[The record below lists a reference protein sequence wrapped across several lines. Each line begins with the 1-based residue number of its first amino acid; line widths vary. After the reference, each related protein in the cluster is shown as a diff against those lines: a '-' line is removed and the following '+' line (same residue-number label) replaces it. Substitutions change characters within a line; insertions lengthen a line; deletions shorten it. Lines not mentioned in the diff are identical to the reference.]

1 MKVYPN
7 IFIIILFVV
16 VSISGCSQSPTSVG
30 NKLIPGSSKYSVHD
44 TTIVAV
50 GDTTFKFS
58 QINGSSSSILVG
70 NYSSVNATAL
80 LLFLATFPDSM
91 ATVQID
97 TAELTLSA
105 DYGWNVPFPPTPAQ
119 FEIREV
125 RSSWLASTVTVDS
138 LNNLIPNSASTNSA
152 LITVTNQDTLSVGT
166 TITTQFDT
174 SLVRKWINIYADT
187 LLPRFFS
194 IALAPRTT
202 NSGIWG
208 FSQFGSGSPPNLEII
223 YEKNGVKDSISL
235 NVGQGTF
242 FATSS
247 PLQLSAGIQ
256 TQGGISVYSIVKFN
270 LKPISDSINKVVVN
284 NATLL
289 LTLKNSQSTIG
300 FGAADSVTAY
310 LAGSATRL
318 DSVGAT
324 YFGYGYRK
332 DTTQKTN
339 TVYTFNITSMVQQW
353 INTPSTNFGAELRE
367 EDATSTVDKHVFYSS
382 KDSTYAPKLTITY
395 TRK

>member
-7 IFIIILFVV
+7 LFIIILFLV

-50 GDTTFKFS
+50 SDTTFKFS

-70 NYSSVNATAL
+70 NYSPVNATAL

-119 FEIREV
+119 FEIKEV
-125 RSSWLASTVTVDS
+125 LSSWSSTVTVDS
-138 LNNLIPNSASTNSA
+138 VLSFGPTNSP
-152 LITVTNQDTLSVGT
+152 LITITNQDTLSVGR

-174 SLVRKWINIYADT
+174 SLVRKWINIYTDT

-194 IALAPRTT
+194 IALVPRTT
-202 NSGIWG
+202 NGGIWG

-223 YEKNGVKDSISL
+223 YEKNGVKDSVSL

-242 FATSS
+242 FATSN

-270 LKPISDSINKVVVN
+270 LKPVSDSINKVIVN

-310 LAGSATRL
+310 LAESATQL

-339 TVYTFNITSMVQQW
+339 SVYTFNITSMVQQW

-367 EDATSTVDKHVFYSS
+367 VDATSTVNKHVFYSS

>member
-7 IFIIILFVV
+7 LFIIILFLV

-50 GDTTFKFS
+50 SDTTFKFS

-70 NYSSVNATAL
+70 NYSPVNATAL

-119 FEIREV
+119 FEIKEV
-125 RSSWLASTVTVDS
+125 LSSWSSTVTVDS
-138 LNNLIPNSASTNSA
+138 VLSFGPTNSP
-152 LITVTNQDTLSVGT
+152 LITITNQDTLSVGR

-174 SLVRKWINIYADT
+174 SLVRKWINIYTDT

-194 IALAPRTT
+194 IALVPRTT
-202 NSGIWG
+202 NGGIWG

-223 YEKNGVKDSISL
+223 YEKNGVKDSVSL

-242 FATSS
+242 FATSN

-270 LKPISDSINKVVVN
+270 LKPVSDSINKVIVN

-310 LAGSATRL
+310 LAESATQL

-339 TVYTFNITSMVQQW
+339 SVYTFNITSMVQQW

-367 EDATSTVDKHVFYSS
+367 VDATSTVNQHVFYSS